1 MPFYKNVQS
10 NFIPLVYLFN
20 IWATEKYKDTMNESS
35 KYVLK
40 AGVHVS
46 MTVLTK

>member
-1 MPFYKNVQS
+1 MNVQL
-10 NFIPLVYLFN
+10 NFIPLINLFN
-20 IWATEKYKDTMNESS
+20 IWATEKYKDTMNESG

-40 AGVHVS
+40 AGVHIS